1 MSVLPT
7 DSLSTPRFCGV
18 PTFMRLP
25 MATTLEG
32 LDAAVIG
39 LPSDSGAAF
48 RTGARFAPNAVRA
61 MSVMLRPVSPYRDNI
76 NIFET
81 LNIADA
87 GDAAVVPG
95 YEEDC
100 LERIEQAVAGLVNAG
115 VVPFGIGG
123 DHSVTLGE
131 LRAVAAKHGPVA
143 LVQFDSHSD
152 TWDKYF
158 ADKLYSAGTP
168 FRRAVEENLVDPA
181 HSIQIGLR
189 GSLFR
194 PTDITQSIDLGYEV
208 VTTDQMFE
216 MGIPALAAR
225 IRERTGGRPTFITFD
240 MDFVDPAFAPA
251 VETPE
256 AGGPSAR
263 ETLLLLRAL
272 NGINLVGCDVTEI
285 SPMYEGAGQITSL
298 LGATVLSEFMS
309 LLASE
314 RLKNVKPA

>member
-1 MSVLPT
+1 
-7 DSLSTPRFCGV
+7 
-18 PTFMRLP
+18 
-25 MATTLEG
+25 
-32 LDAAVIG
+32 
-39 LPSDSGAAF
+39 
-48 RTGARFAPNAVRA
+48 
-61 MSVMLRPVSPYRDNI
+61 
-76 NIFET
+76 
-81 LNIADA
+81 
-87 GDAAVVPG
+87 
-95 YEEDC
+95 
-100 LERIEQAVAGLVNAG
+100 
-115 VVPFGIGG
+115 
-123 DHSVTLGE
+123 
-131 LRAVAAKHGPVA
+131 
-143 LVQFDSHSD
+143 
-152 TWDKYF
+152 
-158 ADKLYSAGTP
+158 
-168 FRRAVEENLVDPA
+168 VEENLVDPA

-314 RLKNVKPA
+314 RLKSAKPA